1 MARTNSDVF
10 GELSLG
16 HSDARRM
23 PPRLAKKKSDMSICQ
38 FLVEYPMAQ
47 EAGGIATEVWFQLRW
62 KVHEIHAVRPLFI
75 FAQRAHLES
84 LLAAL

>member
-1 MARTNSDVF
+1 
-10 GELSLG
+10 
-16 HSDARRM
+16 
-23 PPRLAKKKSDMSICQ
+23 
-38 FLVEYPMAQ
+38 MAQ

>member
-23 PPRLAKKKSDMSICQ
+23 PPRLAKKKVTCQ